1 MIKKNM
7 LFVFN
12 VIMMI
17 FLDLTFKTFVF
28 KNIFTLSTIFI
39 ILFDIVIAAFI
50 TLLESLFNNTVNK
63 IVTIFI
69 TFLIWLLFVSQF
81 VYYQYY
87 ETIFSIYSMF
97 YGAQVFGFADSII
110 SVMLNNIIPILIL
123 TIPFVSI
130 FFLIKKIE
138 FNKRGIKYCLVLI
151 LIITIVHFSNIL
163 VIKLSNNNKTYS
175 SYNLYFNTHVPNL
188 TVRDFGVI
196 TEMKIDLKRTLFGF
210 TDKLTISKAKEP
222 IIEEEIKYQMLDIDF
237 DSLIENESNETIKKM
252 HTYFSNVTPSKEN
265 EFTGMFKGKNLIV
278 LVAEAFSPMSIN
290 KELTPTLYRL
300 YNEGFQFTNFY
311 TPIYYVSTSDGE
323 YVSLTSLLPKDSTWS
338 MSASSSIYLPFVYGN
353 LFKNY
358 GYVAN
363 AYHDGTY
370 TYYNRNKSH
379 PNMGYNYKACYHG
392 LNINCGIW
400 PQSDVEMMQASINDY
415 INEDHFITYYM
426 TVSGHLQYTYNGNTI
441 ATKNKKY
448 VIDMPYNEGIQA
460 YMATQIELDK
470 AIEFLIQRL
479 EEAGKLDDTV
489 IAISADHYPYGLK
502 KEQIMEYVDYIDDEK
517 FDIHKNNFLIWN
529 NQMEKSI
536 KVDKY
541 ACSLDILPTI
551 LNLFDLDYDSR
562 LLMGRDIL
570 SNEEGLVIF
579 NDRSWISSKGKYN
592 ATNEEFTPY
601 VSNISDDYV
610 DNINT
615 SIYNKFLMSKLILEK
630 NYYKIVLKNVTD

>member
-1 MIKKNM
+1 
-7 LFVFN
+7 
-12 VIMMI
+12 
-17 FLDLTFKTFVF
+17 
-28 KNIFTLSTIFI
+28 
-39 ILFDIVIAAFI
+39 
-50 TLLESLFNNTVNK
+50 
-63 IVTIFI
+63 
-69 TFLIWLLFVSQF
+69 
-81 VYYQYY
+81 
-87 ETIFSIYSMF
+87 
-97 YGAQVFGFADSII
+97 
-110 SVMLNNIIPILIL
+110 
-123 TIPFVSI
+123 
-130 FFLIKKIE
+130 
-138 FNKRGIKYCLVLI
+138 
-151 LIITIVHFSNIL
+151 
-163 VIKLSNNNKTYS
+163 
-175 SYNLYFNTHVPNL
+175 
-188 TVRDFGVI
+188 
-196 TEMKIDLKRTLFGF
+196 
-210 TDKLTISKAKEP
+210 
-222 IIEEEIKYQMLDIDF
+222 
-237 DSLIENESNETIKKM
+237 
-252 HTYFSNVTPSKEN
+252 
-265 EFTGMFKGKNLIV
+265 
-278 LVAEAFSPMSIN
+278 
-290 KELTPTLYRL
+290 
-300 YNEGFQFTNFY
+300 
-311 TPIYYVSTSDGE
+311 
-323 YVSLTSLLPKDSTWS
+323 
-338 MSASSSIYLPFVYGN
+338 
-353 LFKNY
+353 
-358 GYVAN
+358 
-363 AYHDGTY
+363 
-370 TYYNRNKSH
+370 
-379 PNMGYNYKACYHG
+379 MGYNYKACYHG

-570 SNEEGLVIF
+570 SNEDGLVIF

-592 ATNEEFTPY
+592 ATDEEFTPY
-601 VSNISDDYV
+601 VSNISDYYV

-615 SIYNKFLMSKLILEK
+615 SIYNKFLISKLILEK